1 MILAGVIAM
10 LCHLPLVK
18 VDISLQAAG
27 LVRPTTERANVRR
40 PVVGHIAGVSSQ
52 DNERV
57 RLEPPP
63 LVIRS
68 RDLQEHLG
76 RNHGLQVE
84 PADLVGDLHL
94 LTTEPALVMD
104 NPSGDSAKKGGIAG
118 PLFAP
123 SLLHGG
129 SVVKSFL
136 RTATRQ
142 RHLAWPQPWRE
153 PDIVKQVV
161 TPK

>member
-18 VDISLQAAG
+18 VDISLLAAG

-40 PVVGHIAGVSSQ
+40 TIVAHIAGVPAQ

-63 LVIRS
+63 LAIRS
-68 RDLQEHLG
+68 RDLEERLG
-76 RNHGLQVE
+76 RNHGLLVKS
-84 PADLVGDLHL
+84 ADLVGDLHL
-94 LTTEPALVMD
+94 LTTEPAMVMD
-104 NPSGDSAKKGGIAG
+104 NPSGDTAKKGDIAG

-129 SVVKSFL
+129 SVVKLLLSTSAL
-136 RTATRQ
+136 Q
-142 RHLAWPQPWRE
+142 
-153 PDIVKQVV
+153 
-161 TPK
+161 